1 MRQKLA
7 QTLITLTVA
16 AAATYCGD
24 DSGASELPQFSAHD
38 PLCEDVGCEDIF
50 TGTSTQPLN
59 GELMLRVEVRIP
71 ASTPDGVG
79 KTVILMAPVEQ
90 AAPHLLEKEDLEVQ

>member
-7 QTLITLTVA
+7 HTLITLAAA

-24 DSGASELPQFSAHD
+24 DNGASELPQFTAHD

-50 TGTSTQPLN
+50 TGTSTQTLE
-59 GELMLRVEVRIP
+59 GVVMLQLEVRIP
-71 ASTPDGVG
+71 PSTPGGVG
-79 KTVILMAPVEQ
+79 KTLILMAPVEQ
-90 AAPHLLEKEDLEVQ
+90 AAPHLLDRGEQEVQ